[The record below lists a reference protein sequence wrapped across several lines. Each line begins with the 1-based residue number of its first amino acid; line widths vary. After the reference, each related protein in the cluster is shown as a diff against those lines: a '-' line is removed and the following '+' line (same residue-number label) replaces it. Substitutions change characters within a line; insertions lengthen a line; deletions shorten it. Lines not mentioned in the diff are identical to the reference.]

1 MLQPVSANT
10 DLAAAPPEAPAAAAP
25 PVLRVST
32 LSPFAF
38 PAFRIIWI
46 ANLFANLG
54 TWAQSVAAAWVI
66 TTEQSSPLMVAMIQ
80 VAAAFP
86 LVALSILTGVL
97 ADNYDRRKVMLTGML
112 LELAGG
118 IFITILAFAGLL
130 HPVTL
135 IISVFC
141 IAIGSA
147 VVTPA
152 WQAAVGEQVPRAHV
166 GSAVLLNSVNF
177 NVARAVGP
185 AIGGLL
191 LGATGA
197 PTVFLLN
204 CVCYAGLIWA
214 IWRWRRDI
222 PERRLPPERLFEG
235 VIAALRYT
243 QHSTVTRL
251 VMLRA
256 FAFGLSA
263 SALWA
268 LLPLLAYGHED
279 GNALLYGYM
288 LGALGVGAILGSAVV
303 RRLQAAWGAGGLVSA
318 AAGLLAACLLALGTT
333 TTLWVAFPALLL
345 SGGCWIGVLA
355 TYNTTVQML
364 VPDWVKARSLALY
377 QTAIFGG
384 LAAGSFMW
392 GHFAGTMGVSGAL
405 SAAGIMLGITVALL
419 YRSRLPEQVDTQSLA
434 RADSTEPAL
443 SAAGF
448 NTQHGAVLVA
458 VEYLIA
464 QEKLS
469 DLIRAAGP
477 LRQLRLRNGAQQW
490 QLFRDLEREGVWRE
504 VFLVESWMQYLRML
518 DRLTLADKIVLDQLR
533 ALHTGDKPPVVSRN
547 VSYLAMNEAQ
557 GFSLRREPESL

>member
-1 MLQPVSANT
+1 M
-10 DLAAAPPEAPAAAAP
+10 
-25 PVLRVST
+25 
-32 LSPFAF
+32 
-38 PAFRIIWI
+38 
-46 ANLFANLG
+46 FANLG

-97 ADNYDRRKVMLTGML
+97 ADNYDRRKVMLVGML

-118 IFITILAFAGLL
+118 IFITILAYIGLL
-130 HPVTL
+130 HPITL

-147 VVTPA
+147 IVTPA
-152 WQAAVGEQVPRAHV
+152 WQAAVGEQVPREHI
-166 GSAVLLNSVNF
+166 GSAVLLNSVNY

-191 LGATGA
+191 LGAAGA

-204 CVCYAGLIWA
+204 CVCYGSLIWA
-214 IWRWRRDI
+214 IWRWRRDV
-222 PERRLPPERLFEG
+222 PARRLPPERLFEG
-235 VIAALRYT
+235 VVAALRYT
-243 QHSTVTRL
+243 QHSTVTRV

-268 LLPLLAYGHED
+268 LLPLLAYAHEQGD
-279 GNALLYGYM
+279 ALLYGYM

-303 RRLQAAWGAGGLVSA
+303 RRLQAAWGASGLVSV
-318 AAGLLAACLLALGTT
+318 AAGLLAACLLVLGLTD
-333 TTLWVAFPALLL
+333 TLWLAFPALLL
-345 SGGCWIGVLA
+345 SGACWIGVLA

-405 SAAGIMLGITVALL
+405 SAAGVMLAITVALL
-419 YRSRLPEQVDTQSLA
+419 YRSRLPEQVNTQSLA
-434 RADSTEPAL
+434 RADATEPAL

-458 VEYLIA
+458 VEYLIPK
-464 QEKLS
+464 EKLTA
-469 DLIRAAGP
+469 LIDAARP
-477 LRQLRLRNGAQQW
+477 LRLLRLRNGAQQW

-504 VFLVESWMQYLRML
+504 VFLVESWMQYLRMI
-518 DRLTLADKIVLDQLR
+518 DRMTLADKMVLDELR
-533 ALHTGDKPPVVSRN
+533 ALHAGDKPPVVSRN

>member
-1 MLQPVSANT
+1 MLTPVSPSA
-10 DLAAAPPEAPAAAAP
+10 DLPPGAPAAPAAP
-25 PVLRVST
+25 LTVST

-54 TWAQSVAAAWVI
+54 TWAQSVAAAWII

-118 IFITILAFAGLL
+118 LFITLLAFAGLL
-130 HPVTL
+130 HPITL
-135 IISVFC
+135 IASVFC

-147 VVTPA
+147 IVTPA

-166 GSAVLLNSVNF
+166 GSAVLLNSVNY

-191 LGATGA
+191 LGALGA
-197 PTVFLLN
+197 PWVFLLN
-204 CVCYAGLIWA
+204 CFCYGGLIWA
-214 IWRWRRDI
+214 IWRWRRDL
-222 PERRLPPERLFEG
+222 PVRRLPPEGLFEG
-235 VIAALRYT
+235 VVAALRYT
-243 QHSTVTRL
+243 QHSTVTRV
-251 VMLRA
+251 VMLRS

-268 LLPLLAYGHED
+268 LLPLLAHDQED
-279 GNALLYGYM
+279 GSALLYGYM
-288 LGALGVGAILGSAVV
+288 LGALGLGAILGSAFV
-303 RRLQAAWGAGGLVSA
+303 RRVQAAWGSGGLVTV
-318 AAGLLAACLLALGTT
+318 AAGLLAVCLLALGLTGS
-333 TTLWVAFPALLL
+333 LWVAFPALLV
-345 SGGCWIGVLA
+345 SGSCWIGVLA

-364 VPDWVKARSLALY
+364 VPDWVKARALALY

-405 SAAGIMLGITVALL
+405 VTAGIAFPWGFYVFALVA
-419 YRSRLPEQVDTQSLA
+419 
-434 RADSTEPAL
+434 AL
-443 SAAGF
+443 
-448 NTQHGAVLVA
+448 GAVAVA
-458 VEYLIA
+458 AVGRI
-464 QEKLS
+464 
-469 DLIRAAGP
+469 
-477 LRQLRLRNGAQQW
+477 GAPT
-490 QLFRDLEREGVWRE
+490 RK
-504 VFLVESWMQYLRML
+504 
-518 DRLTLADKIVLDQLR
+518 AD
-533 ALHTGDKPPVVSRN
+533 A
-547 VSYLAMNEAQ
+547 
-557 GFSLRREPESL
+557 

>member
-1 MLQPVSANT
+1 MLQPVSANN
-10 DLAAAPPEAPAAAAP
+10 DLPPTSPGTPAAPPQ

-97 ADNYDRRKVMLTGML
+97 ADNYDRRKVMLVGML

-118 IFITILAFAGLL
+118 IFITILAYIGLL
-130 HPVTL
+130 HPITL

-147 VVTPA
+147 IVTPA
-152 WQAAVGEQVPRAHV
+152 WQAAVGEQVPREHI
-166 GSAVLLNSVNF
+166 GSAVLLNSVNY

-191 LGATGA
+191 LGAAGA

-204 CVCYAGLIWA
+204 CVCYGSLIWA
-214 IWRWRRDI
+214 IWRWRRDV
-222 PERRLPPERLFEG
+222 PARRLPPERLFEG
-235 VIAALRYT
+235 VVAALRYT
-243 QHSTVTRL
+243 QHSTVTRV

-268 LLPLLAYGHED
+268 LLPLLAYAHEQGD
-279 GNALLYGYM
+279 ALLYGYM

-303 RRLQAAWGAGGLVSA
+303 RRLQAAWGASGLVSV
-318 AAGLLAACLLALGTT
+318 AAGLLAACLLVLGLTD
-333 TTLWVAFPALLL
+333 TLWLAFPALLL
-345 SGGCWIGVLA
+345 SGACWIGVLA

-405 SAAGIMLGITVALL
+405 SAAG
-419 YRSRLPEQVDTQSLA
+419 
-434 RADSTEPAL
+434 
-443 SAAGF
+443 F

-458 VEYLIA
+458 VEYLIPK
-464 QEKLS
+464 EKLTA
-469 DLIRAAGP
+469 LIDAARP
-477 LRQLRLRNGAQQW
+477 LRLLRLRNGAQQW

-504 VFLVESWMQYLRML
+504 VFLVESWMQYLRMI
-518 DRLTLADKIVLDQLR
+518 DRMTLADKMVLDELR
-533 ALHTGDKPPVVSRN
+533 ALHAGDKPPVVSRN

>member
-1 MLQPVSANT
+1 MLQPVSAST
-10 DLAAAPPEAPAAAAP
+10 DLPAAPPAAPA
-25 PVLRVST
+25 PVLQVST

-38 PAFRIIWI
+38 PAFRVIWI

-97 ADNYDRRKVMLTGML
+97 ADNHDRRKVMLAGML

-130 HPVTL
+130 HPITL
-135 IISVFC
+135 IASVFC

-147 VVTPA
+147 IVTPA
-152 WQAAVGEQVPRAHV
+152 WQAAVGEQVPREHV

-191 LGATGA
+191 LGALGTSW
-197 PTVFLLN
+197 VFLLN
-204 CVCYAGLIWA
+204 CFCYGALIWA
-214 IWRWRRDI
+214 IWRWKRDL
-222 PERRLPPERLFEG
+222 PERRLPPEGLFEG
-235 VIAALRYT
+235 VVAALRYT
-243 QHSTVTRL
+243 QHSTVTRV
-251 VMLRA
+251 VMLRS

-268 LLPLLAYGHED
+268 LLPLLAHQHQSGS
-279 GNALLYGYM
+279 ALLYGYM
-288 LGALGVGAILGSAVV
+288 LGALGVGAILGSVLV
-303 RRLQAAWGAGGLVSA
+303 RRARAAWGSGGLISVA
-318 AAGLLAACLLALGTT
+318 AALLAACLLALGMTD
-333 TTLWVAFPALLL
+333 TLWVAFPALLL

-355 TYNTTVQML
+355 TYNTTVQLL
-364 VPDWVKARSLALY
+364 VPDWVKARALALY

-384 LAAGSFMW
+384 LAAGSFIW

-405 SAAGIMLGITVALL
+405 SAAGIMLGVTVALL
-419 YRSRLPEQVDTQSLA
+419 YRSRLPEQVDAQSLT
-434 RADSTEPAL
+434 RADDTEPAMA
-443 SAAGF
+443 AAGF
-448 NTQHGAVLVA
+448 NTQRGAVLVA
-458 VEYLIA
+458 VEYLIHPD
-464 QEKLS
+464 KLAT
-469 DLIRAAGP
+469 LIHAARP
-477 LRQLRLRNGAQQW
+477 LRLLRLRNGAQQW

-504 VFLVESWMQYLRML
+504 VFLVESWMQYLRMI
-518 DRLTLADKIVLDQLR
+518 DRMTLADKMVLDEVR
-533 ALHTGDKPPVVSRN
+533 ALHAGDKPPVVSRN

-557 GFSLRREPESL
+557 GFSLRRDPDTR

>member
-10 DLAAAPPEAPAAAAP
+10 DLPAEPAAAPAPA
-25 PVLRVST
+25 LRVST
-32 LSPFAF
+32 LSPLSF

-54 TWAQSVAAAWVI
+54 TWAQSVAAAWII
-66 TTEQSSPLMVAMIQ
+66 TTEQSSPLLVAMIQ

-97 ADNYDRRKVMLTGML
+97 ADNYDRRKVMLAGMG

-118 IFITILAFAGLL
+118 LFITILAFAGLL
-130 HPVTL
+130 HPITL
-135 IISVFC
+135 IASVFC

-166 GSAVLLNSVNF
+166 GSAVLLNSVNY

-191 LGATGA
+191 LGALGA
-197 PTVFLLN
+197 PWVFLLN
-204 CVCYAGLIWA
+204 CFCYGGLIWA
-214 IWRWRRDI
+214 IWRWKRDL
-222 PERRLPPERLFEG
+222 PERRLPPERLLQG
-235 VIAALRYT
+235 AVTALRYT
-243 QHSTVTRL
+243 QHSTVTRV

-268 LLPLLAYGHED
+268 LLPLLAHEHD
-279 GNALLYGYM
+279 GGSAMLYGYM
-288 LGALGVGAILGSAVV
+288 LGALGLGAILGSVLV
-303 RRLQAAWGAGGLVSA
+303 RRVQARWGASRLISA
-318 AAGLLAACLLALGTT
+318 AAGLLAACLLALGLTG
-333 TTLWVAFPALLL
+333 TLWVAFPALLL

-384 LAAGSFMW
+384 LAVGSFMW
-392 GHFAGTMGVSGAL
+392 GHFAGTLGVSGAL
-405 SAAGIMLGITVALL
+405 AGAGVMLGLTVLLL
-419 YRSRLPEQVDTQSLA
+419 YRSRLPEQVDAQSLT
-434 RADSTEPAL
+434 RADSAEPAL
-443 SAAGF
+443 QAAGF
-448 NTQHGAVLVA
+448 DTEHGAVLVA
-458 VEYLIA
+458 VQYQIPNDKLRALIG
-464 QEKLS
+464 
-469 DLIRAAGP
+469 AAHP
-477 LRQLRLRNGAQQW
+477 LRLMRLRNGAQQW

-518 DRLTLADKIVLDQLR
+518 DRMTLADKMVLDGVR
-533 ALHTGDKPPVVSRN
+533 ALHAGDAAPEVSRN
-547 VSYLAMNEAQ
+547 VSYLAMNGSQ
-557 GFSLRREPESL
+557 GFSLRRDPESL